1 VGNKNLQLEYLRE
14 KLIHRQENI
23 IKEKNNRL
31 EKAAEKTDLLSPL
44 KTLSRGYSITFSQE
58 GRLIKD
64 SENVEE
70 KENINVK
77 LFKGNLICN
86 VIEVKKM
93 SKKVSFEDSME
104 KLEKIISLLEQGD
117 VELEKSLE
125 YFTEGIEMIKSC
137 KTELVKAEE
146 KVKILIEDELQEFTQ
161 LKGE

>member
-1 VGNKNLQLEYLRE
+1 MWENKNLQLEYLRE

-64 SENVEE
+64 SGDVKE

-86 VIEVKKM
+86 VIEVRK
-93 SKKVSFEDSME
+93 
-104 KLEKIISLLEQGD
+104 
-117 VELEKSLE
+117 
-125 YFTEGIEMIKSC
+125 
-137 KTELVKAEE
+137 
-146 KVKILIEDELQEFTQ
+146 DE
-161 LKGE
+161 

>member
-1 VGNKNLQLEYLRE
+1 
-14 KLIHRQENI
+14 
-23 IKEKNNRL
+23 
-31 EKAAEKTDLLSPL
+31 
-44 KTLSRGYSITFSQE
+44 
-58 GRLIKD
+58 
-64 SENVEE
+64 
-70 KENINVK
+70 
-77 LFKGNLICN
+77 
-86 VIEVKKM
+86 M